1 MVWDI
6 TTKLGSGEVVETM
19 QDLTSVVHTL
29 LKQMQDKFQI
39 VSNQII
45 GRIDDMSILIDDL
58 EENIAKFMTQAGMEE
73 LEG

>member
-1 MVWDI
+1 
-6 TTKLGSGEVVETM
+6 M

>member
-1 MVWDI
+1 
-6 TTKLGSGEVVETM
+6 
-19 QDLTSVVHTL
+19 
-29 LKQMQDKFQI
+29 MQDKFQT

-58 EENIAKFMTQAGMEE
+58 EENIEKFMTQAGMEE